1 MAASGELRA
10 TLLVALSAAGWGT
23 WSLFLRGC
31 GIAPIW
37 QSVMILVVVALV
49 SLPLALRQSLA
60 RSRRARARAM
70 DGEGAPAR
78 ARAGV
83 LIMLVALLGAFDAGN
98 YYFFFSAI
106 ARGPVGVAVLSHYL
120 APVMACAL
128 APLVLSEPLS
138 ARTPAA
144 VVASLVGLGMLLL
157 GAGGMHGDS
166 VPAAILGGVSAF
178 FYGGNMLT
186 SKRLLRDLSGVE
198 LLSFHCFIAAT
209 LLAVLAP
216 FVAGAPPSLTL
227 FLGRPLVGTLLL
239 GCLCGATFYLG
250 LAKIPAQRA
259 AVLTYFEP
267 LVAALV
273 GVFVWGEQLGALGI
287 AGAGLILAGGIAVA
301 TAEDGPGPSPS

>member
-1 MAASGELRA
+1 MEARSELRA

-37 QSVMILVVVALV
+37 QSVLILVVVALV
-49 SLPLALRQSLA
+49 SLPVALRHSLA
-60 RSRRARARAM
+60 RPCPERVRAI
-70 DGEGAPAR
+70 DAPTGTA
-78 ARAGV
+78 V
-83 LIMLVALLGAFDAGN
+83 LIGLVALLGAFDAGN

-106 ARGPVGVAVLSHYL
+106 ARGPVGIAVLAHYL
-120 APVMACAL
+120 APVMVAAL
-128 APLVLSEPLS
+128 APLVLAEPLS
-138 ARTPAA
+138 VRTPAA
-144 VVASLVGLGMLLL
+144 LVASLVGLGMLLF
-157 GAGGMHGDS
+157 GAGGIHGDAL
-166 VPAAILGGVSAF
+166 PAAILGGASAF

-186 SKRLLRDLSGVE
+186 SKRLLRDLSGAE
-198 LLSFHCFIAAT
+198 LLSFHCFISAA
-209 LLAVLAP
+209 LLALLAP
-216 FVAGAPPSLTL
+216 FVAGAAPPLTL

-267 LVAALV
+267 LVASLV
-273 GVFVWGEQLGALGI
+273 GVFVWGEQLGALGV

-301 TAEDGPGPSPS
+301 TADDPRGPASS